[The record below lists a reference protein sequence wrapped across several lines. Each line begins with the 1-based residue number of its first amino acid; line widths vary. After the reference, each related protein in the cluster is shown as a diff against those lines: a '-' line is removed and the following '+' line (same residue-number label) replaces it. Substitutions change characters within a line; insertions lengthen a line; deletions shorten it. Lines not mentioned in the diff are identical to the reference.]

1 MVDKKQLEEIYKQ
14 NLENDIINAISKM
27 KGIDLRK
34 AFDIYYSSKLAE
46 QISND
51 SYGIEN
57 MDAKEITHPL
67 SKSLQGCSSN
77 ISIPARLIEEI
88 ISYSAPKYCASKKQ
102 KNMTAARK
110 TELPNPVITA

>member
-1 MVDKKQLEEIYKQ
+1 MGSYIQED
-14 NLENDIINAISKM
+14 LENDIINAISEI

-57 MDAKEITHPL
+57 MDAKYLAED
-67 SKSLQGCSSN
+67 
-77 ISIPARLIEEI
+77 LIENEPDI
-88 ISYSAPKYCASKKQ
+88 F
-102 KNMTAARK
+102 
-110 TELPNPVITA
+110 E